1 MRALLRIRAADVCAP
16 AGFFIRPEKRMNVV
30 RDDKRRVHVEYMN
43 TRAAFIYTYLVFHV
57 VEYTAAGIFLA
68 CLSLS
73 LSRSSERDRD
83 LAPATRTALSSRRER
98 FSWRRNR
105 AAIRGIV
112 RRSRTRCSSR
122 REDFCRQ
129 KSESRE
135 NHLAVTILKYIL
147 IIVQE
152 DAIVVAARRVSPIA
166 E

>member
-73 LSRSSERDRD
+73 LSLERARSRSCARNENGIVVT
-83 LAPATRTALSSRRER
+83 ARTFLVEEESSGD
-98 FSWRRNR
+98 SRNR
-105 AAIRGIV
+105 AAIEDSLLLAPRRLLPTKV
-112 RRSRTRCSSR
+112 R
-122 REDFCRQ
+122 
-129 KSESRE
+129 ESRE
-135 NHLAVTILKYIL
+135 SPGRDDFKIHFNYCAGRR
-147 IIVQE
+147 
-152 DAIVVAARRVSPIA
+152 DCRCRAARLPNR
-166 E
+166 